1 MKLLKRL
8 LITLLGL
15 GLIFLLIIGGLI
27 YSGTQQ
33 TPKKNADTMIILGAQ
48 VRGNPAV
55 PSAILKERLDAAVP
69 YLLENPQ
76 TKVVVTGGQ
85 GPDET
90 DTEANVMA
98 RYLMEQGIDSQRII
112 KESQSSRTEEN
123 ISNAKKLTDLG
134 KTVIVTSDFHMY
146 RGLMLAR
153 RENVDAS
160 GLPAVS
166 KSSATFKS
174 YAREMLAL
182 PYGLLFYYL
191 Y

>member
-1 MKLLKRL
+1 
-8 LITLLGL
+8 
-15 GLIFLLIIGGLI
+15 
-27 YSGTQQ
+27 
-33 TPKKNADTMIILGAQ
+33 MIILGAQ

-182 PYGLLFYYL
+182 PYGLLFDW
-191 Y
+191 

>member
-1 MKLLKRL
+1 MKMLKRL
-8 LITLLGL
+8 FFALLGL
-15 GLIFLLIIGGLI
+15 ALACFLVVAGLI
-27 YSGTQQ
+27 YSGTQK
-33 TPKKNADTMIILGAQ
+33 TPQKNADTMIILGAQ

-69 YLLENPQ
+69 YLLENPE
-76 TKVVVTGGQ
+76 TKVIVTGGQ

-98 RYLMEQGIDSQRII
+98 DYLIQQNIDPKRII
-112 KESQSSRTEEN
+112 KENQSTRTEEN
-123 ISNAKKLTDLG
+123 IRNAKKLTELG

-153 RENVDAS
+153 RENVEAT

-182 PYGLLFYYL
+182 PYGLLFDW
-191 Y
+191 

>member
-1 MKLLKRL
+1 MTMKLLKRL

-55 PSAILKERLDAAVP
+55 PSAILKEGLDAAVP

-85 GPDET
+85 GPDEM

-112 KESQSSRTEEN
+112 KESKSSRTQEN

-182 PYGLLFYYL
+182 PYGLLFDW
-191 Y
+191 

>member
-98 RYLMEQGIDSQRII
+98 RYLLEQGIDSQRII

-153 RENVDAS
+153 RENVYAS

-182 PYGLLFYYL
+182 PYGLLFDW
-191 Y
+191 

>member
-1 MKLLKRL
+1 MIMKLLKRL

-182 PYGLLFYYL
+182 PYGLLFDW
-191 Y
+191 

>member
-1 MKLLKRL
+1 MKRIRRVLLAL
-8 LITLLGL
+8 VSLAFICFLIV
-15 GLIFLLIIGGLI
+15 GGLI

-33 TPKKNADTMIILGAQ
+33 TPQKNADTMIILGAQ

-55 PSAILKERLDAAVP
+55 PSAILKERLDVAIP

-85 GPDET
+85 GSDET

-98 RYLMEQGIDSQRII
+98 RYLIEKGIDAQRII

-123 ISNAKKLTDLG
+123 IANAKKLTDLG

-182 PYGLLFYYL
+182 PYGLLVDW
-191 Y
+191 

>member
-134 KTVIVTSDFHMY
+134 KIVIVTSDFHMY

-182 PYGLLFYYL
+182 PYGLLFDW
-191 Y
+191 

>member
-15 GLIFLLIIGGLI
+15 GLVFLLIIGGLI

-48 VRGNPAV
+48 VRGNP
-55 PSAILKERLDAAVP
+55 AVP

-182 PYGLLFYYL
+182 PYGLLFDW
-191 Y
+191 